1 MKARGKKRMLTAENN
16 RAPKEIDC
24 DLPAPIVDALM
35 QGYDVYITKECKEGV
50 ISAKI
55 TFHKVKVAGRER
67 LGTKKN

>member
-1 MKARGKKRMLTAENN
+1 MKARGKKRMLTVENKDQIVL
-16 RAPKEIDC
+16 PQEIK
-24 DLPAPIVDALM
+24 DAIL

-67 LGTKKN
+67 LGMQKH

>member
-1 MKARGKKRMLTAENN
+1 MLTVENKDQIVL
-16 RAPKEIDC
+16 PQEIK
-24 DLPAPIVDALM
+24 DAIL

-67 LGTKKN
+67 LGMQKH

>member
-1 MKARGKKRMLTAENN
+1 MKARGKKRMLTAESKDQIVL
-16 RAPKEIDC
+16 PQEIK
-24 DLPAPIVDALM
+24 DAIL